1 MSRIIEKWRGIL
13 SHLGKGEIGAAG
25 IDTAI
30 ELVLLVVVIGAVAG
44 TALGTIADVDT
55 TSWEAGAVALWGV
68 IGTFVVVGFVYL
80 IWRSV
85 KSSS

>member
-1 MSRIIEKWRGIL
+1 MRNGRL
-13 SHLGKGEIGAAG
+13 SKIFVELKAGQIGAAG

-44 TALGTIADVDT
+44 TALTTIAGVDT
-55 TSWEAGAVALWGV
+55 ASWDAGAVALWGV

-80 IWRSV
+80 IWRSI
-85 KSSS
+85 KTG